1 MEEII
6 DTFSEFNDEECEIE
20 FYVRLEN
27 ITRELIILKK
37 GMTVGFLKVYNIMC
51 E

>member
-6 DTFSEFNDEECEIE
+6 DNFSEFNEEELEIE

-27 ITRELIILKK
+27 ITRELTILKS
-37 GMTVGFLKVYNIMC
+37 GMTVSFLNV
-51 E
+51 

>member
-6 DTFSEFNDEECEIE
+6 DTFTEFNEEELEIE

-27 ITRELIILKK
+27 ITRELIILKS
-37 GMTVGFLKVYNIMC
+37 GMTEFLEHLKHYV
-51 E
+51 